1 MQNTRINRL
10 IDVLGEQF
18 GRWLSNPWR
27 RISLLVISLLFGT
40 FLGTAISTIA
50 GQSAD
55 WDIIA
60 AGLLVLL
67 TELVNRLVYG
77 SPRPLALALAK
88 RSEGKRSEGKPA
100 PTGAAPTKRSARSL
114 WVDMLNALKV
124 GLTYNLFVEAFK
136 LGS

>member
-10 IDVLGEQF
+10 TDVLGEQF

-77 SPRPLALALAK
+77 SPQI
-88 RSEGKRSEGKPA
+88 
-100 PTGAAPTKRSARSL
+100 ARSL